1 MKVYEFYRIIARTAK
16 SPVFLFFVFFST
28 SRWWAEGGAGRE
40 GLAVAQSAQHEALCR
55 SEPLHPHPR
64 QREGG
69 AWIPGTQRKRGSVGE
84 LHQSEQDFIFKVVTR
99 NVTLRLITY
108 ETDSQTHQIKIN
120 HPFKTNTDTD
130 RDTPSDSQCSAT
142 PFTVFHNFTSSSF
155 TPMMPCDTAVSHGN
169 PIMTSSHC
177 ITFICPAQPWE
188 CIFGFPLQSTASCV
202 FVFVRT
208 LVYVPASMPAR
219 CCRLIPRISYGDEF
233 TQEHSVPLQHFL
245 RLQEVAV
252 LLLMRDA
259 ERLNVAWSM
268 ETGQT
273 VIRFT
278 LWCILQ
284 WHWPGV
290 LAHRHNKAVFSA
302 HHLGLVWVIQHGLLF
317 SLFFF

>member
-1 MKVYEFYRIIARTAK
+1 MSWRWSRAWRICGRSVCPTWSPLQVRAPTSSPRAARRWSMDPWDAK
-16 SPVFLFFVFFST
+16 K
-28 SRWWAEGGAGRE
+28 
-40 GLAVAQSAQHEALCR
+40 
-55 SEPLHPHPR
+55 
-64 QREGG
+64 
-69 AWIPGTQRKRGSVGE
+69 AWICWWVASVWTGFH
-84 LHQSEQDFIFKVVTR
+84 LKVVTR

-302 HHLGLVWVIQHGLLF
+302 HHLGLVWAIQHGLLF